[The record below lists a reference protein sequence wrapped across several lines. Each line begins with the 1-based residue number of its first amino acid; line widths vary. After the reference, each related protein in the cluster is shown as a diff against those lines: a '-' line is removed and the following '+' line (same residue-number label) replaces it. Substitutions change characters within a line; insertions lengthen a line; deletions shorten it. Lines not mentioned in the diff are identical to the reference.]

1 MRYEDLQ
8 DQKRSEREDG
18 KSVFKD
24 DDSEDDEDVVELSK
38 GNFFFNFTEKTKQ
51 IMLLC
56 HGHYYLFFFLFYLGN
71 ENWEKLMS
79 GTSPSSYKRRRS
91 SESEVIR
98 HYRGSPRLDPFS
110 SHSKPYHYR

>member
-1 MRYEDLQ
+1 
-8 DQKRSEREDG
+8 
-18 KSVFKD
+18 
-24 DDSEDDEDVVELSK
+24 
-38 GNFFFNFTEKTKQ
+38 
-51 IMLLC
+51 MLLC

-98 HYRGSPRLDPFS
+98 HYQGRRTQGGLGGSDP
-110 SHSKPYHYR
+110 P

>member
-1 MRYEDLQ
+1 ML
-8 DQKRSEREDG
+8 
-18 KSVFKD
+18 VF
-24 DDSEDDEDVVELSK
+24 
-38 GNFFFNFTEKTKQ
+38 
-51 IMLLC
+51 

-79 GTSPSSYKRRRS
+79 GTSPPSYKRRRS

>member
-38 GNFFFNFTEKTKQ
+38 GNFFLISRKKPSK
-51 IMLLC
+51 LC
-56 HGHYYLFFFLFYLGN
+56 YFATATTTYFFFLFYLGN

>member
-38 GNFFFNFTEKTKQ
+38 GNFFLISRKKPSKLF
-51 IMLLC
+51 
-56 HGHYYLFFFLFYLGN
+56 YSLFFLILFR
-71 ENWEKLMS
+71 K
-79 GTSPSSYKRRRS
+79 
-91 SESEVIR
+91 
-98 HYRGSPRLDPFS
+98 
-110 SHSKPYHYR
+110 

>member
-24 DDSEDDEDVVELSK
+24 DDSEADEDVVELSK
-38 GNFFFNFTEKTKQ
+38 GIFFFNLTEKTKQ

-56 HGHYYLFFFLFYLGN
+56 HGHYYLFF
-71 ENWEKLMS
+71 
-79 GTSPSSYKRRRS
+79 SYF
-91 SESEVIR
+91 I
-98 HYRGSPRLDPFS
+98 
-110 SHSKPYHYR
+110 

>member
-38 GNFFFNFTEKTKQ
+38 GIFFFKFHGKNQANYVTLPRP
-51 IMLLC
+51 LL
-56 HGHYYLFFFLFYLGN
+56 LIFF
-71 ENWEKLMS
+71 
-79 GTSPSSYKRRRS
+79 SYF
-91 SESEVIR
+91 I
-98 HYRGSPRLDPFS
+98 
-110 SHSKPYHYR
+110 

>member
-51 IMLLC
+51 IMHVTLPRPLL
-56 HGHYYLFFFLFYLGN
+56 LIFFLILFR
-71 ENWEKLMS
+71 K
-79 GTSPSSYKRRRS
+79 
-91 SESEVIR
+91 
-98 HYRGSPRLDPFS
+98 
-110 SHSKPYHYR
+110 